1 MGVFDKDIIEKSTIN
16 ADTIAS
22 LVKIGDNFGQYNGG
36 WRVFAHHNYDLD
48 KITHKDIDE
57 VLSNILSYIYYYALL
72 GIDYMNINKHIAK
85 IPTLIFGIDNKI
97 FDNFNQ
103 YQWIL
108 EYVIDKLQGLGFEVT
123 YCFNDDMLSISWNK
137 KIAELH
143 NTGNNI
149 YNLYEYN

>member
-1 MGVFDKDIIEKSTIN
+1 MSVFDKDIIEKSTIN

-22 LVKIGDNFGQYNGG
+22 LSKKGDSFRQYNGG
-36 WRVFAHHNYDLD
+36 WEFFFDYNHDLD

-72 GIDYMNINKHIAK
+72 GIDHMYINKHIVR
-85 IPTLIFGIDNKI
+85 IPTLIFGVNNK
-97 FDNFNQ
+97 NFKQ

-108 EYVIDKLQGLGFEVT
+108 EYVIDKLQGLGFVVT

-137 KIAELH
+137 KYCEIH
-143 NTGNNI
+143 NI
-149 YNLYEYN
+149 I